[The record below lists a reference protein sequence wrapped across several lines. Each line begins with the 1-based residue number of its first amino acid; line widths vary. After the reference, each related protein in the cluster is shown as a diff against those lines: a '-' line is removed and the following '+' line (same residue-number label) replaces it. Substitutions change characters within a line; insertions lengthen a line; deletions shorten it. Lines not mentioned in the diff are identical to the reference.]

1 MEEIIVIEEISKYEI
16 SHHISAD
23 KLNAYLRINLYDK
36 ESEITFE
43 EIMDYLKEQSIIY
56 NIKNKD
62 DILNYV
68 KKREYSKDFIIAQ
81 GIAPING
88 LDAKLV
94 YDVNL
99 SEENNFIEKDDGTI
113 DFQNLNN
120 VINISKDD
128 VICHIIPAKE
138 GKDGIDV
145 FGNTIL
151 YKKGKDI
158 YFNNGINTYI
168 SEDGMKL
175 KASADGRVK
184 FNKENSKIHIENVYS
199 VENVDNATGNI
210 DFKGSVVI
218 NGDVKSGFSVKATN
232 DIKIRGMVQG
242 AFIEAGN
249 DVVITNGMNG
259 AGKGKIYAKGNIVS
273 KYIENATIISDKCIY
288 AEALINSDVTAK
300 ESIILRGK
308 NSAILG
314 GTSKANDM
322 IYAKAIGSKTYI
334 ETNVIIDLSIYK
346 EQEAKYLKTKILN
359 MNLNKELEVKLKE
372 FRKLEQN
379 AETVAKSLLEN
390 QNKNAVQRQLLLKKI
405 KLNNEINILKGQLNE
420 NIVIDDLTKHK
431 IICRG
436 VMYTN
441 TKITIGWSK
450 YIVRSDLSYSKIF
463 LDGNHISIV
472 TLNPSDLE

>member
-1 MEEIIVIEEISKYEI
+1 MEEIFVTDEILKYEI

-23 KLNAYLRINLYDK
+23 KLNAFLRISLYDK

-62 DILNYV
+62 DILNYL
-68 KKREYSKDFIIAQ
+68 KKREFSKDFIISQ

-88 LDAKLV
+88 LDAKLI
-94 YDVNL
+94 YDLNL
-99 SEENNFIEKDDGTI
+99 FEENNFIEKDDGTI
-113 DFQNLNN
+113 DFHNLNN

-128 VICHIIPAKE
+128 VICHIIPAGE

-145 FGNTIL
+145 FGNAIL

-184 FNKENSKIHIENVYS
+184 FNKDNNKIHIENVYR
-199 VENVDNATGNI
+199 VEDVDNVTGNI
-210 DFKGSVVI
+210 DFNGSVVI

-242 AFIEAGN
+242 AFIEAGD
-249 DVVITNGMNG
+249 DVIITNGMNG
-259 AGKGKIYAKGNIVS
+259 AGKGKIYAKGNIIS

-288 AEALINSDVTAK
+288 AEALINSHVTAK

-334 ETNVIIDLSIYK
+334 ETNLIIDLSIYK
-346 EQEAKYLKTKILN
+346 EQEAKYLKIRSLN
-359 MNLNKELEVKLKE
+359 IKLNKELNVKLKE
-372 FRKLEQN
+372 LSKLEQN
-379 AETVAKSLLEN
+379 VESVANSALEN

-405 KLNNEINILKGQLNE
+405 KLNNEINLLKEQLNE
-420 NIVIDDLTKHK
+420 NIVVDDLTKHK

-436 VMYTN
+436 IMYTN
-441 TKITIGWSK
+441 TKITIGWAN
-450 YIVRSDLSYSKIF
+450 YIVRTDLSYSKIF
-463 LDGNHISIV
+463 INGNDINIV